1 MIETSTPRRHLRGF
15 STLELLVV
23 IGIMGTVAAI
33 GLPRLITFVKL
44 SQIRGAASSVASE
57 LTSARAKAIQKN
69 VNFGAVFVI
78 RSATSYQWVLEDL
91 PGALATRQ
99 DINGT
104 TALKGLLQ
112 NLPVGVQF
120 DTSCP
125 VPSGETFSAA
135 DRGLRFNRFGG
146 WCDPDSSTPEC
157 PDLPTTGTLPTA
169 PLLMNGSS
177 GTLICVYQPRTS
189 LRRWVWVSPG
199 GRVQAQP

>member
-1 MIETSTPRRHLRGF
+1 MIDTSTPRRHLRGF

-33 GLPRLITFVKL
+33 GLPRIMTFVKL

-57 LTSARAKAIQKN
+57 ITSARAKAIQKN
-69 VNFGAVFVI
+69 VNFGSVFVI
-78 RSATSYQWVLEDL
+78 RSATSYQWVLEDM

-104 TALKGLLQ
+104 TALKGNVM
-112 NLPVGVQF
+112 NLPPGLQF

-125 VPSGETFSAA
+125 VPTGETFAA
-135 DRGLRFNRFGG
+135 TDTGFRFNRFGG
-146 WCDPDSSTPEC
+146 WCDPTGTGDC
-157 PDLPTTGTLPTA
+157 PALPTGTNQALVK
-169 PLLMNGSS
+169 NGTS

-199 GRVQAQP
+199 GRVQVQR

>member
-1 MIETSTPRRHLRGF
+1 MIDTSTPRSHLRGF

-23 IGIMGTVAAI
+23 IGIMGTMAAI
-33 GLPRLITFVKL
+33 GLPRLITFIKL

-57 LTSARAKAIQKN
+57 ITSARAKAIQKN
-69 VNFGAVFVI
+69 VNFGSVFVI

-104 TALKGLLQ
+104 TALKGNVI

-125 VPSGETFSAA
+125 VPTGQTFSAT
-135 DRGLRFNRFGG
+135 DVGFRFNRFGG
-146 WCDPDSSTPEC
+146 WCDPTGSGEC
-157 PDLPTTGTLPTA
+157 PALPTTGTLPTA
-169 PLLMNGSS
+169 ALLKNGTS

-189 LRRWVWVSPG
+189 LRRWVWVNQG
-199 GRVQAQP
+199 GGVQVQR

>member
-1 MIETSTPRRHLRGF
+1 MIDTSTPRRHLRGF

-33 GLPRLITFVKL
+33 GLPRIMTFVKL

-57 LTSARAKAIQKN
+57 ITSARAKAIQKN
-69 VNFGAVFVI
+69 VNFGSVFVI

-104 TALKGLLQ
+104 TALKGNVM
-112 NLPVGVQF
+112 NLPPGVQF
-120 DTSCP
+120 ATDCP
-125 VPSGETFSAA
+125 VPTGETFAA
-135 DRGLRFNRFGG
+135 TDTGFRFNRFGG
-146 WCDPDSSTPEC
+146 WCDPVGTGDC
-157 PDLPTTGTLPTA
+157 PALPTGTNQALVK
-169 PLLMNGSS
+169 NGTS

-199 GRVQAQP
+199 GRVQAQR

>member
-1 MIETSTPRRHLRGF
+1 MIDTSTPRRHLRGF

-23 IGIMGTVAAI
+23 IGIMGVVAAL

-125 VPSGETFSAA
+125 VPTGETFSAV
-135 DRGLRFNRFGG
+135 DRGLRFNRFGA
-146 WCDPDSSTPEC
+146 WCDPTGTGDC
-157 PDLPTTGTLPTA
+157 PDLPTGTNQALVK
-169 PLLMNGSS
+169 NGSS
-177 GTLICVYQPRTS
+177 GTLICVYQPRTT